1 MIRILHVLGGLDRGG
16 AETMVMNL
24 YRAID
29 RTQIQFDFI
38 VHNEKKQAY
47 TDEILNLGGKIF
59 HFPVFNGLNYFKMKN
74 LWTLFFKNHPEY
86 KILHSHVRSYASLY
100 LPIAKKAGLKTIIHS
115 HSTSNGKGLGS
126 IVKRIMQYPLRWQ
139 ADYFFGCSKEAG
151 AWLFGNKV
159 VNSPK
164 YQILQNAINT
174 EQYKFDP
181 KIRKEYREKLGLGD
195 KKTFIHVGRF
205 HPAKNHPFLLNVFAE
220 IHKIDSN
227 TVLLLVGDGELRPEI
242 EKQITFLNL
251 QNDVFLLGSRDDV
264 PKLLQAADCFL
275 FPSVWEGFG
284 MVAVEAQ
291 AADLPCVCSEAIPR
305 SVKVTEHCAFLPTDN
320 AKKWA
325 EHALLW
331 AKRNDSFMTTILSVV
346 EQVKSAGYDIKF
358 SSKRM
363 ESFYLSILELNLGAA
378 NE

>member
-24 YRAID
+24 YRAVD

-38 VHNEKKQAY
+38 VHNGKKQAY
-47 TDEILNLGGKIF
+47 TDEILSLGGNIF
-59 HFPVFNGLNYFKMKN
+59 HFPAFNGFNFFKMKS
-74 LWTLFFKNHPEY
+74 LWKNFFKDHPEY

-115 HSTSNGKGLGS
+115 HSTSNGKGIGS

-151 AWLFGNKV
+151 AWLFGDKV
-159 VNSPK
+159 VNSSK
-164 YQILQNAINT
+164 YYILQNAIDLD
-174 EQYKFDP
+174 QYKFNP
-181 KIRKEYREKLGLGD
+181 EIRREYREKLDLGD

-220 IHKIDSN
+220 IHKLDSN
-227 TVLLLVGDGELRPEI
+227 TVLLLAGDGELRSSI
-242 EKQITFLNL
+242 EEQIASLNL
-251 QNDVFLLGSRDDV
+251 QADVMLLGSRSDV

-291 AADLPCVCSEAIPR
+291 TAGLPCICSEAIPR
-305 SVKVTEHCAFLPTDN
+305 SVKVTEFCMFFSTDN
-320 AKKWA
+320 AKEWA
-325 EHALLW
+325 DLALLL
-331 AKRNDSFMTTILSVV
+331 ANQNNFSKNPILSVV
-346 EQVKSAGYDIKF
+346 EHGFDIKE
-358 SSKRM
+358 SSKKLVK
-363 ESFYLSILELNLGAA
+363 FYQA
-378 NE
+378 NWRSA

>member
-1 MIRILHVLGGLDRGG
+1 MIRILHVLGGLERGG

-29 RTQIQFDFI
+29 RTQVQFDFI
-38 VHNEKKQAY
+38 IHTTKHQAY
-47 TDEILNLGGKIF
+47 YDEIIALGGKIYS
-59 HFPVFNGLNYFKMKN
+59 FPAFKGLNYFKMKK
-74 LWTLFFKNHPEY
+74 LWKQFFREHPEY

-115 HSTSNGKGLGS
+115 HSTSNGKGLS
-126 IVKRIMQYPLRWQ
+126 SVVKRIMQYPLRWQ

-164 YQILQNAINT
+164 YHILQNAIDT
-174 EQYKFDP
+174 ELYKFNP
-181 KIRKEYREKLGLGD
+181 ETSKEYREKLGLGD

-220 IHKIDSN
+220 IHKVDSN
-227 TVLLLVGDGELRPEI
+227 TVLLLAGDGELRAEI

-251 QNDVFLLGSRDDV
+251 QNDVILLGSRSDV
-264 PKLLQAADCFL
+264 PKLLQVADCFL

-284 MVAVEAQ
+284 MVAIEAQ
-291 AADLPCVCSEAIPR
+291 AAGLPCICSEAIPR
-305 SVKVTEHCAFLPTDN
+305 SVKVTEQCVFLPTDS
-320 AKKWA
+320 ALKWA
-325 EHALLW
+325 EQALLW
-331 AKRNDSFMTTILSVV
+331 AKRNASSKNPIQSVV
-346 EQVKSAGYDIKF
+346 EHGFDIKE
-358 SSKRM
+358 SSKKLA
-363 ESFYLSILELNLGAA
+363 EFYQA
-378 NE
+378 NWRSA